1 MKTSVLQEAGNIK
14 NAVILIFWPIQSLN
28 FIYPE
33 GAWVLVFSGTQVQ
46 LQKLIDPDYL
56 PDYLLCLMTL
66 KILCNHLKWKNVKIC
81 LNACEQVEALEEKR
95 WYLPS
100 SASLLN
106 VSVGERKHT
115 KKSNLHE
122 TYFLQIITYLW
133 LQISKMSATLPD
145 GTIQTDLRRTKFNNL
160 VTLFTSVYGV
170 LCKVWYKRPHITI
183 SKNSNYITVINHCW
197 RTNLL
202 EIWEL

>member
-46 LQKLIDPDYL
+46 
-56 PDYLLCLMTL
+56 
-66 KILCNHLKWKNVKIC
+66 HLKWKNVKIC

-95 WYLPS
+95 WSLPS

-197 RTNLL
+197 GTNLL

>member
-14 NAVILIFWPIQSLN
+14 NAVILISWPIQSLN

-33 GAWVLVFSGTQVQ
+33 GAWVLVSSGTQVQ

-66 KILCNHLKWKNVKIC
+66 SEC
-81 LNACEQVEALEEKR
+81 LWAGGSTRGKEMIPPFVCFPIKRQCRWEKT
-95 WYLPS
+95 
-100 SASLLN
+100 
-106 VSVGERKHT
+106 H

-197 RTNLL
+197 GNNLL